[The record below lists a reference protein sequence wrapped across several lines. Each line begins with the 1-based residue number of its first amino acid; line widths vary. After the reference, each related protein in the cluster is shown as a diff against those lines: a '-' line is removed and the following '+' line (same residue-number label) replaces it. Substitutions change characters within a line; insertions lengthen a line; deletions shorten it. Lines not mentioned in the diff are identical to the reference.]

1 MVLTPRALVSFLPDH
16 WNSSNPTPHHL
27 PPQQR
32 IMHLRPH
39 QYDDNVKDIDTT
51 AVAKDESRFRRFS
64 FGITTKVVALSGLAF
79 LGLVSLY
86 STVEVQY
93 NVQRY
98 LNNAYT
104 YATDN
109 VDLSHLP
116 PLSKVPSEKKIPY
129 STCSDSDNGSNNN
142 SIPIPHVEEL
152 RDAHLCRSLGHQRK
166 FFSVRDSVLSWIK
179 THKEQRHLLK
189 STGTGGVLFAF
200 IVNKDYA
207 FRHIFKSGGTTI
219 QKQTHKGASGH
230 VPQWKVGNRHL
241 FATVRDPIDH
251 FLSGWA
257 ECGKR
262 YFDDMMNLSSS
273 SDGYDERVQAWLKY
287 VRAPSSS
294 SRGLKRCIPHSLPQ
308 ANFLYDKSFQWD
320 EKLDLVGDLKEIS
333 GLLELIGFR
342 YNASIAS
349 GNVARDNEIKTRHF
363 PRKKS
368 LLSNTT
374 IQDICSYVAL
384 DYYLFDFDPPIPCR
398 ETLTANMADIMNI
411 TSK

>member
-1 MVLTPRALVSFLPDH
+1 MFSSSSSPRSRRLAPRRKRAATPTLGVTAFVALCIYSLTFNIKLHKEA
-16 WNSSNPTPHHL
+16 
-27 PPQQR
+27 
-32 IMHLRPH
+32 
-39 QYDDNVKDIDTT
+39 DNVSLRSESDATVPVQTSNATITITSENASKQQQHSLELE
-51 AVAKDESRFRRFS
+51 DEGSNQS
-64 FGITTKVVALSGLAF
+64 NKL
-79 LGLVSLY
+79 
-86 STVEVQY
+86 
-93 NVQRY
+93 
-98 LNNAYT
+98 
-104 YATDN
+104 
-109 VDLSHLP
+109 DLSHLP

-179 THKEQRHLLK
+179 THKEQRHLLR
-189 STGTGGVLFAF
+189 GTGKGGRLFAF

-219 QKQTHKGASGH
+219 QKQTHKGVSGH

-241 FATVRDPIDH
+241 FAT
-251 FLSGWA
+251 SGWA

-262 YFDDMMNLSSS
+262 NFDDMMNLSSS

-308 ANFLYDKSFQWD
+308 ANFLYDTNFQWD

-363 PRKKS
+363 PRNKS

-398 ETLTANMADIMNI
+398 EALTANMADIMNI
-411 TSK
+411 TFK